1 MAGMKAFT
9 SLRGMRDLL
18 PEAVAKKRLVVNT
31 VRECFRLYGY
41 EELET
46 PVLESLRLLN
56 AKAGEEIRHRL
67 YSFQDLGGRAVALR
81 AEMTPSV
88 ARIVA
93 NELRTVAKPL
103 RLGYIANCF
112 RYDNPQ
118 RGRYREFWQAGFEL
132 FGSPQIEADAEIIMV
147 THDLMTRLGF
157 HDFTIK
163 IGHVGILRSLLE
175 QEDIDEHAKNVV
187 SGLVDKR
194 RLKRAIAFLEQLQV
208 SERCLSTVKRLF
220 RLRGTDE
227 EAILAAGHRALSA
240 TEGGTQALGEIAA
253 LIQLVRRNG
262 ATADLLVDLGFARGL
277 EYYTGM
283 IFEVFVPDL
292 GIALGGGGR
301 YDKLVEL
308 FRGESTAAVG
318 CAPGIDRIVLAM
330 EKSRLFPPSTPVL
343 AQVLVVPVTEEL
355 SGTAFDV
362 AAHIRTHGISAQS
375 EMAGRSVRAALSYAD
390 KRRYAFTVIVG
401 TRELER
407 GCIVLRDMQSNAQRE
422 VKLTALASALQQ
434 AFSADPR
441 DDALAT

>member
-1 MAGMKAFT
+1 MTGMKAFT

-18 PEAVAKKRLVVNT
+18 PEALAKKRLVVNT

-41 EELET
+41 GEIET

-67 YSFQDLGGRAVALR
+67 YSFNDLGGRAVALR

-118 RGRYREFWQAGFEL
+118 MGRYREFWQAGFEL
-132 FGSPQIEADAEIIMV
+132 FGSPRLEADAEIIMV

-157 HDFTIK
+157 RDFTIK

-175 QEDIDEHAKNVV
+175 QEGIDEHAQNVV
-187 SGLVDKR
+187 SGFVDKR
-194 RLKRAIAFLEQLQV
+194 RLKRAITLLEQLQV
-208 SERCLSTVKRLF
+208 SETCLSTVKRLF
-220 RLRGTDE
+220 RLRGNDG
-227 EAILAAGHRALSA
+227 EAILAAGHRILSA
-240 TEGGTQALGEIAA
+240 TEGGAQALREIAA
-253 LIQLVRRNG
+253 ITQLVRRNG
-262 ATADLLVDLGFARGL
+262 ATADLIVDLGFARGL

-308 FRGESTAAVG
+308 FRGEPMPAVG

-330 EKSRLFPPSTPVL
+330 EKSGLFPPSTPVL
-343 AQVLVVPVTEEL
+343 AQVLVVPVSAEL
-355 SGTAFDV
+355 SGRAFDV
-362 AAHIRTHGISAQS
+362 ATQIRKHGISAQN
-375 EMAGRSVRAALSYAD
+375 EMSGRSIRAALSYAD
-390 KRRYAFTVIVG
+390 KLRYAFTVIVG

-407 GCIVLRDMQSNAQRE
+407 GCVVLRDMQSKAQRE
-422 VKLTALASALQQ
+422 VKLTALAAALQQ
-434 AFSADPR
+434 AISAESV
-441 DDALAT
+441 

>member
-1 MAGMKAFT
+1 MKAFT

-18 PEAVAKKRLVVNT
+18 PEAVAKKCLVVNT

-175 QEDIDEHAKNVV
+175 QEDIDEHAQNVV

-194 RLKRAIAFLEQLQV
+194 RLKRAIAFLEQLRV

-240 TEGGTQALGEIAA
+240 TEGGAQ
-253 LIQLVRRNG
+253 
-262 ATADLLVDLGFARGL
+262 
-277 EYYTGM
+277 
-283 IFEVFVPDL
+283 EVFVPDL

-330 EKSRLFPPSTPVL
+330 EKSGLFPPSTPVL

-434 AFSADPR
+434 AFSANPR